1 MQIVVHSR
9 PIFTKNLYLCVI
21 NMHIMVTI
29 DSIRKP
35 ISQDMECFDT
45 FVGENISAEGDLMHE
60 MLTYALTSRGKG
72 VRPMLTL
79 LVASMMSGGEE
90 PISVEKAAA
99 ERHCSKRTYL
109 AAMLVEMIHTAS
121 LIHDD
126 VLDSADERRGRPSVN
141 AKWQSDMAIIL
152 GDYIL
157 ARTMSIGMS
166 SAQYDLVSYVGLAM
180 ATLCEGEV
188 LQSQHAR
195 NFDTTRE
202 DYYHIINQKTASLLG
217 VSAAVG
223 ALSVGASREDVD
235 RMRKFGEAIGMAFQ
249 IQDDILDYNRQNNT
263 GKPANNDLREH
274 KITLPLIEVMER
286 KSEEERAEIIELL
299 KRCNSDESAVDKL
312 QSIVDENG
320 GRELAAQTMQAYLAR
335 AMHLLAKYPD
345 SPYRISLMNLCTY
358 IAERDK

>member
-1 MQIVVHSR
+1 
-9 PIFTKNLYLCVI
+9 
-21 NMHIMVTI
+21 MVTI
-29 DSIRKP
+29 DSIRRP
-35 ISQDMECFDT
+35 IIADIETFET
-45 FVGENISAEGDLMHE
+45 FVRDNISVEGDLLHE

-72 VRPMLTL
+72 VRPMLTML
-79 LVASMMSGGEE
+79 AASMITASGDETAEE
-90 PISVEKAAA
+90 CGKEH
-99 ERHCSKRTYL
+99 HCSKRTYL
-109 AAMLVEMIHTAS
+109 AAMLIEMIHTAS

-157 ARTMSIGMS
+157 ARTMSVGMA
-166 SAQYDLVSYVGLAM
+166 SAQYDLVTYVGSAM

-188 LQSQHAR
+188 LQSQHAK

-202 DYYHIINQKTASLLG
+202 DYYHIIQQKTASLLG
-217 VSAAVG
+217 VSSALG
-223 ALSVGASREDVD
+223 ALSVGASREDVN
-235 RMRKFGEAIGMAFQ
+235 RLRKFGEAIGMAFQ

-286 KSEEERAEIIELL
+286 KSEEERGEIINLL
-299 KRCNSDESAVDKL
+299 KRCGEDETAVDAL
-312 QSIVDENG
+312 QKIVDENQG
-320 GRELAAQTMQAYLAR
+320 AELAAKTMQAYLAR

-345 SPYRISLMNLCTY
+345 SPYRTALMDLCTY
-358 IAERDK
+358 IAERDR

>member
-1 MQIVVHSR
+1 MQIVVLYSA
-9 PIFTKNLYLCVI
+9 IFTKFRYLCVI
-21 NMHIMVTI
+21 NMHVMVTI

-35 ISQDMECFDT
+35 IARDMECFDS
-45 FVGENISAEGDLMHE
+45 FVSENISAEGDLMHE

-79 LVASMMSGGEE
+79 LTASMMSASDNVVAESVGEE
-90 PISVEKAAA
+90 C
-99 ERHCSKRTYL
+99 HCSKRTYL

-126 VLDSADERRGRPSVN
+126 VLDSADQRRGRPSVN

-157 ARTMSIGMS
+157 ARTMSIGMA
-166 SAQYDLVSYVGLAM
+166 SAQYDIVSYVGSSM

-188 LQSQHAR
+188 LQSQHAQR
-195 NFDTTRE
+195 FDTTRE
-202 DYYHIINQKTASLLG
+202 DYYHIIYQKTASLLG
-217 VSAAVG
+217 VSAALG

-274 KITLPLIEVMER
+274 KMTLPLIEVMECR
-286 KSEEERAEIIELL
+286 SEEERRQIVELL
-299 KRCNSDESAVDKL
+299 KVCDKDEAAVDRL
-312 QSIVDENG
+312 QALVDENG
-320 GRELAAQTMQAYLAR
+320 GCELAAKTMQAYLAR

-345 SPYRISLMNLCTY
+345 TPYRMSLMNLCTY
-358 IAERDK
+358 IAERDR